1 MDTLYSNTGTLEASV
16 GELNDAVG
24 ELYDGTKE
32 LADGTSEFAD
42 KTSDMDIQI
51 SDKFDSMTVSIFE
64 SDADVVSFVSDKNTN
79 VDSVQFV
86 IKAAA
91 VEKAEIAAS
100 AAAEEAPLT
109 FWQKLFRL
117 FSLY

>member
-32 LADGTSEFAD
+32 LADGTSEFDD

-86 IKAAA
+86 IKTAA
-91 VEKAEIAAS
+91 VEKAEIAAG

-109 FWQKLFRL
+109 FCQKMLRL